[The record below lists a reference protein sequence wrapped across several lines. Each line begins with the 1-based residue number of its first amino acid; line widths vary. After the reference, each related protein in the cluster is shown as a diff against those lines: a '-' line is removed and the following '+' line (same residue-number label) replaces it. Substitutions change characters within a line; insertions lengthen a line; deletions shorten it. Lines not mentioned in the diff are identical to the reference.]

1 MRKFFYLIEFILIK
15 LFFFI
20 LIIIGYKNGSNLGD
34 FIGRLFGPIFRSKK
48 LIENNLE
55 QSGIVDKKN
64 YNKIISKIYGNYGR
78 ILAEYPFLKA
88 FRNNNLNKF
97 IEIEGLE
104 NLNKIKREK
113 RRAVFISGHFNNFE
127 LMALQI
133 EKAGIN
139 LCAIYRPLNNVF
151 LNKTMEEIRE
161 NFICKNQIKKGR
173 SGTRQIIE
181 NIKKGNSVA
190 LMIDQRVREGIKIN
204 FFGKPA
210 STTTIP
216 AQLIKK
222 YKCDLVPIYIE
233 RRKNNYFK
241 MFVSEPIKIRDNKS
255 IKEITEHLNKI
266 LEKMILKNVDQ
277 WIWTHDR
284 WKTYSV
290 FI

>member
-15 LFFFI
+15 IFFFI
-20 LIIIGYKNGSNLGD
+20 LIIIGYKNGSNLGN
-34 FIGRLFGPIFRSKK
+34 FIGRLFGPIFRSRK
-48 LIENNLE
+48 LIENNLD
-55 QSGIVDKKN
+55 QSGIVDKEK
-64 YNKIISKIYGNYGR
+64 YNTIIDKIYGNYGR

-88 FRNNNLNKF
+88 FRNNKLNKF
-97 IEIEGLE
+97 IEIDGLE
-104 NLNKIKREK
+104 NLNKIKEEK
-113 RRAVFISGHFNNFE
+113 RRAVFVSGHFNNFE

-139 LCAIYRPLNNVF
+139 LCAIYRPLNNIF
-151 LNKTMEEIRE
+151 LNNTMEEIRE

-204 FFGKPA
+204 FFDKPA

-241 MFVSEPIKIRDNKS
+241 MFISKPIKIGSNKS

-266 LEKMILKNVDQ
+266 LEKMILKNIDQ

-284 WKTYSV
+284 WKK
-290 FI
+290 

>member
-20 LIIIGYKNGSNLGD
+20 LIIIGYKNGSNFGD
-34 FIGRLFGPIFRSKK
+34 FIGRLFGPIFRSKN
-48 LIENNLE
+48 LIKNNLE

-88 FRNNNLNKF
+88 FRNNKLNKF
-97 IEIEGLE
+97 IEIDGLE

-241 MFVSEPIKIRDNKS
+241 MFVSEPIKIGKNKS

-266 LEKMILKNVDQ
+266 LERMILKNIDQ

-284 WKTYSV
+284 WKK
-290 FI
+290 

>member
-88 FRNNNLNKF
+88 FRNNKLNKF
-97 IEIEGLE
+97 IEIDGLE

-241 MFVSEPIKIRDNKS
+241 MFVSEPIKIGNNKS

-266 LEKMILKNVDQ
+266 LEKMIKKNVDQ

-284 WKTYSV
+284 WKT
-290 FI
+290 

>member
-88 FRNNNLNKF
+88 FRNNKLNKF
-97 IEIEGLE
+97 IEIDGLE

-181 NIKKGNSVA
+181 NVKKGNSVA

-241 MFVSEPIKIRDNKS
+241 MFVSEPIKIGNNKS

-284 WKTYSV
+284 WKT
-290 FI
+290 

>member
-48 LIENNLE
+48 LIKNNLE

-88 FRNNNLNKF
+88 FRNSKLNKF
-97 IEIEGLE
+97 IEIDGLE

-241 MFVSEPIKIRDNKS
+241 MFVSEPIKIGNNKS

-284 WKTYSV
+284 WKT
-290 FI
+290 

>member
-34 FIGRLFGPIFRSKK
+34 FIGRLIGPIFRSKK

-88 FRNNNLNKF
+88 FRNNKLNKF

-241 MFVSEPIKIRDNKS
+241 MFVSEPIKIGNNKS

-284 WKTYSV
+284 WKT
-290 FI
+290 

>member
-1 MRKFFYLIEFILIK
+1 MRKLFYLIEFILIK

-88 FRNNNLNKF
+88 FRNNKLNKF
-97 IEIEGLE
+97 IEIDGLE

-241 MFVSEPIKIRDNKS
+241 MFVSEPIKIGNNKS

-284 WKTYSV
+284 WKT
-290 FI
+290 

>member
-88 FRNNNLNKF
+88 FRNNKLNKF
-97 IEIEGLE
+97 IEIDGLE

-241 MFVSEPIKIRDNKS
+241 MFVSEPIKIGNNKS

-277 WIWTHDR
+277 WIWTHNR
-284 WKTYSV
+284 WKT
-290 FI
+290 

>member
-20 LIIIGYKNGSNLGD
+20 LIVIGYKNGSNLGE

-64 YNKIISKIYGNYGR
+64 YNQIISKIYGNYGR
-78 ILAEYPFLKA
+78 ILAEYPFLKG
-88 FRNNNLNKF
+88 FRNNQLNEF
-97 IEIEGLE
+97 IEIDGIE
-104 NLNKIKREK
+104 NLNKIKKEK
-113 RRAVFISGHFNNFE
+113 KRVVFISGHFNNFE

-133 EKAGIN
+133 EKAGID

-151 LNKTMEEIRE
+151 LNKTMEEIRK

-173 SGTRQIIE
+173 SGTRQILE

-190 LMIDQRVREGIKIN
+190 LMIDQRVREGIKID

-233 RRKNNYFK
+233 RRRNNYFK
-241 MFVSEPIKIRDNKS
+241 MFVSEPIKIGNNKS

-284 WKTYSV
+284 WKK
-290 FI
+290 

>member
-1 MRKFFYLIEFILIK
+1 MFFYLIEFILIK

-20 LIIIGYKNGSNLGD
+20 LIIIGYKNGSNLGN
-34 FIGRLFGPIFRSKK
+34 FIGRWLGPIFRSKK
-48 LIENNLE
+48 LIENNLD
-55 QSGIVDKKN
+55 QSGIVDKRN
-64 YNKIISKIYGNYGR
+64 YNTIINKVYGNYGR

-88 FRNNNLNKF
+88 FRNNKLNKF
-97 IEIEGLE
+97 IEIDGLE
-104 NLNKIKREK
+104 NLNKIKKEN

-127 LMALQI
+127 LMAQQI

-139 LCAIYRPLNNVF
+139 LCAIYRPLNNIF

-190 LMIDQRVREGIKIN
+190 LMIDQRVREGIKIQ

-222 YKCDLVPIYIE
+222 YKCELVPIYIE

-241 MFVSEPIKIRDNKS
+241 MFVSEPIKIGNNKS
-255 IKEITEHLNKI
+255 IKEITEYLNKI
-266 LEKMILKNVDQ
+266 LEKMILKNIDQ

-284 WKTYSV
+284 WKK
-290 FI
+290 

>member
-1 MRKFFYLIEFILIK
+1 MKKFFYIIEFILIK

-20 LIIIGYKNGSNLGD
+20 LIIIGYKNGSNLGN
-34 FIGRLFGPIFRSKK
+34 FIGRLLGPIFRSRK
-48 LIENNLE
+48 LIKNNLE
-55 QSGIVDKKN
+55 QSGIVEKKN

-88 FRNNNLNKF
+88 FRNNKLNKF
-97 IEIEGLE
+97 IEIDGIE
-104 NLNKIKREK
+104 NLNKIRREK

-139 LCAIYRPLNNVF
+139 LCAIYRPLNNIF

-161 NFICKNQIKKGR
+161 KFICKNQIKKGR

-241 MFVSEPIKIRDNKS
+241 MFVSEPINIGNNKS

-266 LEKMILKNVDQ
+266 LEKMILKNIDQ

-284 WKTYSV
+284 WKK
-290 FI
+290 

>member
-20 LIIIGYKNGSNLGD
+20 LIIIGYKNGSNLGN

-88 FRNNNLNKF
+88 FRNNKLNKF
-97 IEIEGLE
+97 IEIDGLE

-241 MFVSEPIKIRDNKS
+241 MFVSEPINIGNNKS

-284 WKTYSV
+284 WKT
-290 FI
+290 

>member
-20 LIIIGYKNGSNLGD
+20 LIIIGYKNGSNLGN
-34 FIGRLFGPIFRSKK
+34 FIGRLFGPIFRSKR

-88 FRNNNLNKF
+88 FRNNKLNKF

-241 MFVSEPIKIRDNKS
+241 MFVSEPIKIGNNKS

-284 WKTYSV
+284 WKT
-290 FI
+290 

>member
-181 NIKKGNSVA
+181 NIKKGKSVA

-241 MFVSEPIKIRDNKS
+241 MFVSEPIKIGNNKS

-284 WKTYSV
+284 WKT
-290 FI
+290 

>member
-34 FIGRLFGPIFRSKK
+34 FIGRLFGPVFRSKK

-88 FRNNNLNKF
+88 FRNSKLNKF
-97 IEIEGLE
+97 IEIDGLE

-139 LCAIYRPLNNVF
+139 LCAIYRPLNNLF

-190 LMIDQRVREGIKIN
+190 LMIDQRVREGIKID

-241 MFVSEPIKIRDNKS
+241 MFVSEPIKIGNNKS

-284 WKTYSV
+284 WKT
-290 FI
+290 

>member
-34 FIGRLFGPIFRSKK
+34 FIGRLFGPMFRSKK

-88 FRNNNLNKF
+88 FRNNKLNKF
-97 IEIEGLE
+97 IEIDGLE

-139 LCAIYRPLNNVF
+139 LCAIYRPLNNLF

-241 MFVSEPIKIRDNKS
+241 MFVSEPIKIGNNKS

-284 WKTYSV
+284 WKT
-290 FI
+290 